1 MSTTDE
7 TSFELLLNIQSY
19 GDEQLKSLK
28 DSLEE
33 EEREVSK
40 RRRLLH
46 GELDII
52 RAEIV
57 RRKRDQGRAGKS
69 VFSDGDID
77 KLSAIL
83 SNRGLSTEQKKPAGE
98 AETEPQ

>member
-1 MSTTDE
+1 MSATDE
-7 TSFELLLNIQSY
+7 SSFESLLNIQSY
-19 GDEQLKSLK
+19 SDPELKSLK
-28 DSLEE
+28 EKLEA
-33 EEREVSK
+33 EERDVSK

-57 RRKRDQGRAGKS
+57 RRKRDEGRAGKS
-69 VFSDGDID
+69 IFSDGDIE

-83 SNRGLSTEQKKPAGE
+83 SARGLSGEQQNPGDDTEKG
-98 AETEPQ
+98 

>member
-1 MSTTDE
+1 MSTTGE

-19 GDEQLKSLK
+19 SDEQLKSLK
-28 DSLEE
+28 DNLEE

-83 SNRGLSTEQKKPAGE
+83 SNRGLSNEREKPAGE
-98 AETEPQ
+98 AETGQ

>member
-1 MSTTDE
+1 M
-7 TSFELLLNIQSY
+7 
-19 GDEQLKSLK
+19 
-28 DSLEE
+28 
-33 EEREVSK
+33 SK

-83 SNRGLSTEQKKPAGE
+83 SNRGLSTEQEEPTGE
-98 AETEPQ
+98 AETGQQ